1 MMDTALYQ
9 QLIDMINSTDP
20 HVIGLPDTPA
30 MLKVLSLQF
39 TPGEAKLALQ
49 IGTAGG
55 TLSHLSAKTGIE
67 PAKLKKRL
75 ETMATKGTMWI
86 DPDKEDP
93 VYRVIGSCAPGLVET
108 GAWGGIRFAYD
119 IELIK
124 NLHQVLIDWARDRL
138 VPLGFPFAPVFAHP
152 DHLPD
157 DVKPGEDLFE
167 TLSKQDFIAVSDCPC
182 RLGHWL
188 AEPDNHCSHTLQA
201 CIHYGD
207 VAKWTVKYG
216 MARRITCDQAI
227 DLLRK
232 CHAEGLVHNI
242 DIEGCICNCCT
253 DCCPMF
259 IGIHQFKAKTLIASP
274 FVPLIDDGRCTACA
288 ACVDAC
294 PLGALSLN
302 DVAVVNPDVCVG
314 CSVCIPSCG
323 DEAIKLVR
331 R

>member
-1 MMDTALYQ
+1 
-9 QLIDMINSTDP
+9 
-20 HVIGLPDTPA
+20 
-30 MLKVLSLQF
+30 
-39 TPGEAKLALQ
+39 
-49 IGTAGG
+49 
-55 TLSHLSAKTGIE
+55 
-67 PAKLKKRL
+67 
-75 ETMATKGTMWI
+75 
-86 DPDKEDP
+86 
-93 VYRVIGSCAPGLVET
+93 
-108 GAWGGIRFAYD
+108 
-119 IELIK
+119 
-124 NLHQVLIDWARDRL
+124 
-138 VPLGFPFAPVFAHP
+138 
-152 DHLPD
+152 
-157 DVKPGEDLFE
+157 
-167 TLSKQDFIAVSDCPC
+167 
-182 RLGHWL
+182 
-188 AEPDNHCSHTLQA
+188 
-201 CIHYGD
+201 
-207 VAKWTVKYG
+207 